1 MRAVRQ
7 SSLGILQ
14 PGQLRHDLILRG
26 LDIITFEARLPVS
39 IIFLEFW

>member
-26 LDIITFEARLPVS
+26 LDVIAFEARLALS
-39 IIFLEFW
+39 IIFLVFW